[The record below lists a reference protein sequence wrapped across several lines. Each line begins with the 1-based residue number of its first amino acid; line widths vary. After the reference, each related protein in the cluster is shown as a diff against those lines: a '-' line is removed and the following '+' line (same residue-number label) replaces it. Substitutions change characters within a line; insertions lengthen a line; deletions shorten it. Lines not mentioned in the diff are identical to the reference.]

1 MRRSSSEFL
10 PGRPLSP
17 PSLGIAGEFP
27 TKKNVDDK
35 KLEVDNVP

>member
-27 TKKNVDDK
+27 TKKKGMTKD
-35 KLEVDNVP
+35 LEVDTVP